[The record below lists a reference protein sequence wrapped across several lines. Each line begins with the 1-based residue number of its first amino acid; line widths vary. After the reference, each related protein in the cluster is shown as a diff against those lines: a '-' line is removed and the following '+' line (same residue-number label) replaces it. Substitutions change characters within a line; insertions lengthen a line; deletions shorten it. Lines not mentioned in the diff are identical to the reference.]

1 MGSQEP
7 YIVPLIGAAG
17 AGDGLVGGKAAR
29 LGSLIQAGFRVPRGF
44 CITSRAYEQFIAEA
58 ELSGYVAMELGRKS
72 LDAMRW
78 EELWDAALRI
88 RSAFLRAEIPDAV
101 AGQIRR
107 ALADHIGD
115 GAVAV
120 RSSAPGEDSQQ
131 LSFAGLH
138 ESIVGVKGDRAV
150 LDAVRTVWASL
161 WSDAALLYRRELSL
175 DPHRSRMAVLI
186 QAVELAEC
194 SGVAFNR
201 DPRSPDAD
209 RAVIEAVPGPCA
221 LLVDGSVDPDRWTLE
236 RTSGALI
243 EFRPGHRESG
253 GGGPLLDARDL
264 AHLLGVLSRIEH
276 LFAWPPD
283 VEWIGRSSDTVV
295 LQARPI
301 TTSRPAADD
310 ERGWY
315 LTLRP
320 NLRRLSALA
329 DRVAGELIPALES
342 EGAHLASQDLAACAD
357 AELAAALLERA
368 DALRRWKDIYWDEF
382 IPLAHGVRQLGQ
394 YFADAVRP
402 DDPYEFVGLLKSVD
416 MLASRRNQ
424 AMEDLAARLRGNS
437 RLIQAV
443 SDARI
448 VLTDADATMWQGLL
462 TPLHELPGGP
472 EFLDAF
478 DELAAGFM
486 DVMYGTERL
495 LDRPDLLLH
504 TLLELADVAPRD
516 ARPAEPRQGVGR
528 ADLEARLF
536 DAVGFARRD
545 EATEVLRVGRVSWR
559 LRDDDNLL
567 LSRVESQLN
576 RAVAMALDR
585 LRAAGRIWQ
594 QPRRTDALVPALAA
608 ALTDPNAVL
617 DLPAATPG
625 DAKVEIR
632 SQETPRQ
639 LIGQPAS
646 PGLASGRV
654 CRITNGEDIG
664 RFRAG
669 NVLVCDAIQPM
680 MTHLVPL
687 AAAVVERRGG
697 MLIHGAIIAR
707 EMGIPCVNGIARA
720 VEQLRDGDLVT
731 VDGHLGIVTVGPPEF
746 DLELG
751 RPRGHFS

>member
-1 MGSQEP
+1 VGSRP
-7 YIVPLIGAAG
+7 SCIVPLAQAAD

-29 LGSLIQAGFRVPRGF
+29 LGSLIDAGFRVPRGF
-44 CITSRAYEQFIAEA
+44 CITTRAYEQFVAEA
-58 ELSGYVAMELGRKS
+58 GLSRHLAMELGRKP

-88 RSAFLRAEIPDAV
+88 RSAFLRAGVPDAI
-101 AGQIRR
+101 AAQIRS

-115 GAVAV
+115 DAVAV

-138 ESIVGVKGDRAV
+138 ESIVGVRGDRAV

-175 DPHRSRMAVLI
+175 DPSRSRMAVLV

-209 RAVIEAVPGPCA
+209 CAVIEAVPGPCA
-221 LLVDGSVDPDRWTLE
+221 LLVDGSVDPDRWTLK
-236 RTSGALI
+236 RSSGELI
-243 EFRPGHRESG
+243 EWRPGRRGKDSDA
-253 GGGPLLDARDL
+253 PLLDARDL
-264 AHLLGVLSRIEH
+264 EYLLGVLSRIET
-276 LFAWPPD
+276 LCAFPPD
-283 VEWIGRSSDTVV
+283 VEWTGRSPNTVV

-301 TTSRPAADD
+301 TTARPDAED

-320 NLRRLSALA
+320 NLRRLSDLA
-329 DRVAGELIPALES
+329 SRVAGELIPALES
-342 EGAHLASQDLAACAD
+342 EGLRFASHDLSACTD

-368 DALRRWKDIYWDEF
+368 DSLRRWKDIYWDEF

-394 YFADAVRP
+394 YYADAVRP

-424 AMEDLAARLRGNS
+424 AMEALAERLRGNP
-437 RLIQAV
+437 RLILAV
-443 SDARI
+443 ADAR
-448 VLTDADATMWQGLL
+448 VALAGAGTMMWRGLME
-462 TPLHELPGGP
+462 PLRRLPGGAG
-472 EFLDAF
+472 FLDAF
-478 DELAAGFM
+478 DALAAEFM
-486 DVMYGTERL
+486 DVMYGRERL

-504 TLLELADVAPRD
+504 TLVELAEVAPRD
-516 ARPAEPRQGVGR
+516 ARRAAPRPSASL

-536 DAVGFARRD
+536 DAVGPARRD
-545 EATEVLRVGRVSWR
+545 EATEVLRIGRVSWR

-567 LSRVESQLN
+567 LSRVESQLD
-576 RAVAMALDR
+576 RAVAIALDR
-585 LRAAGRIWQ
+585 LRAAGRLRRE
-594 QPRRTDALVPALAA
+594 PRRSDDTVRALAA
-608 ALTDPNAVL
+608 ALTDPGAVL
-617 DLPAATPG
+617 DLPPAAPA
-625 DAKVEIR
+625 DAAVDCLSR
-632 SQETPRQ
+632 DTPRQ
-639 LIGQPAS
+639 LVGQPAS

-654 CRITNGEDIG
+654 CRITAGEDIG

-707 EMGIPCVNGIARA
+707 EMGIPCVNGVARA

-731 VDGHLGIVTVGPPEF
+731 VDGHLGIVTVGPPEL
-746 DLELG
+746 DLELA
-751 RPRGHFS
+751 

>member
-1 MGSQEP
+1 
-7 YIVPLIGAAG
+7 
-17 AGDGLVGGKAAR
+17 
-29 LGSLIQAGFRVPRGF
+29 
-44 CITSRAYEQFIAEA
+44 
-58 ELSGYVAMELGRKS
+58 MELGRKPM
-72 LDAMRW
+72 DTMRW

-88 RSAFLRAEIPDAV
+88 RSAFLKAGIPETIA
-101 AGQIRR
+101 AQIRR
-107 ALADHIGD
+107 ALADHVGD

-131 LSFAGLH
+131 RSFAGLH
-138 ESIVGVKGDRAV
+138 ESIVGVQGDRAV

-175 DPHRSRMAVLI
+175 DPNLSRMAVLV
-186 QAVELAEC
+186 QAVELADC
-194 SGVAFNR
+194 SGVAFGR

-209 RAVIEAVPGPCA
+209 RAVVEAVPGPCA
-221 LLVDGSVDPDRWTLE
+221 LLVDGSVDPDRWILT
-236 RTSGALI
+236 RTSGELV
-243 EFRPGHRESG
+243 EWRPGRRGSDQDT
-253 GGGPLLDARDL
+253 PLLDARDL
-264 AHLLGVLSRIEH
+264 EHLLGVLRRIET

-283 VEWIGRSSDTVV
+283 VEWTGRAPDTVV

-301 TTSRPAADD
+301 TSAPPDAED

-320 NLRRLSALA
+320 TLRRLSALA
-329 DRVAGELIPALES
+329 ARVTDELIPALES
-342 EGAHLASQDLAACAD
+342 EGARFAAQDLAVCTD
-357 AELAAALLERA
+357 AELAAALLDRS
-368 DALRRWKDIYWDEF
+368 DALHRWKTIYWDEF
-382 IPLAHGVRQLGQ
+382 IPLAHGVRQLAQ
-394 YFADAVRP
+394 YYTDTVRP
-402 DDPYEFVGLLKSVD
+402 DDPYEFVGLLKSED
-416 MLASRRNQ
+416 MLATRRNQ
-424 AMEDLAARLRGNS
+424 AMADLAATLRGNA
-437 RLIQAV
+437 RLRLAV
-443 SDARI
+443 SDACAA
-448 VLTDADATMWQGLL
+448 LAGADARTWRQWLD
-462 TPLHELPGGP
+462 PVRALPGGP
-472 EFLDAF
+472 GFVNALDG
-478 DELAAGFM
+478 LASEFM
-486 DVMYGTERL
+486 DVMYGAERL

-516 ARPAEPRQGVGR
+516 ARPAEPRPGFGR
-528 ADLEARLF
+528 ADLEGRLF
-536 DAVGFARRD
+536 NAVGPARRD
-545 EATEVLRVGRVSWR
+545 EAVEVLRIGRVSWR

-576 RAVAMALDR
+576 RAVEMALDR
-585 LRAAGRIWQ
+585 LRAAGRLPQ
-594 QPRRTDALVPALAA
+594 EPRRTDDLVPAIATALA
-608 ALTDPNAVL
+608 DPGAVL
-617 DLPAATPG
+617 DLPAATPK

-632 SQETPRQ
+632 SQDTPRQ

-654 CRITNGEDIG
+654 CRITAGKDIG

-720 VEQLRDGDLVT
+720 VEQLRDGDVVT

-746 DLELG
+746 DLELA
-751 RPRGHFS
+751 RP

>member
-1 MGSQEP
+1 VGSQESC
-7 YIVPLIGAAG
+7 IVPLAESAA

-44 CITSRAYEQFIAEA
+44 CITTRAYEQFIAEA
-58 ELSGYVAMELGRKS
+58 GLSKHVAMELGRKP
-72 LDAMRW
+72 LDTMRW

-88 RSAFLRAEIPDAV
+88 RSAFLRAGVPDAI
-101 AGQIRR
+101 AAQIRR

-115 GAVAV
+115 SAVAV

-138 ESIVGVKGDRAV
+138 ESIVGVQGDRAV

-175 DPHRSRMAVLI
+175 DPNRSRMAALV
-186 QAVELAEC
+186 QAVELADC

-209 RAVIEAVPGPCA
+209 CAVIEAVPGPCA
-221 LLVDGSVDPDRWTLE
+221 LLVDGSVDPDRWVLK
-236 RTSGALI
+236 RTSGELI
-243 EFRPGHRESG
+243 EWRPGRRGSDIDE
-253 GGGPLLDARDL
+253 PLLDARDL
-264 AHLLGVLSRIEH
+264 EHLLGVLSRIET

-283 VEWIGRSSDTVV
+283 VEWIGRSPDTVV

-301 TTSRPAADD
+301 TTTRPDAED
-310 ERGWY
+310 ERSWY

-320 NLRRLSALA
+320 NLRRLSELA
-329 DRVAGELIPALES
+329 ARVTGELIPALES
-342 EGAHLASQDLAACAD
+342 EGARFAAHDLAVCAD
-357 AELAAALLERA
+357 VELAAALIERSES
-368 DALRRWKDIYWDEF
+368 LRRWKDIYRDEF
-382 IPLAHGVRQLGQ
+382 IPLAHGVRQLAR
-394 YFADAVRP
+394 YYTDAVRP
-402 DDPYEFVGLLKSVD
+402 DDPYEFIGLLKSVD

-424 AMEDLAARLRGNS
+424 AMADLAARLRANPGPKHAIS
-437 RLIQAV
+437 G
-443 SDARI
+443 AR
-448 VLTDADATMWQGLL
+448 VALADAHARTWRQTLE
-462 TPLHELPGGP
+462 PVRECPGGP
-472 EFLDAF
+472 GFLDAF
-478 DELAAGFM
+478 DALASQFM
-486 DVMYGTERL
+486 DVMYGAERL

-504 TLLELADVAPRD
+504 TLLELADAPPRD
-516 ARPAEPRQGVGR
+516 SRPAEPRQGVGR
-528 ADLEARLF
+528 AELEARLYN
-536 DAVGFARRD
+536 AVGPARRE
-545 EATEVLRVGRVSWR
+545 EAAEVLRIGIVSWR

-585 LRAAGRIWQ
+585 LRAAGRLRRE
-594 QPRRTDALVPALAA
+594 PRPSDDLVRAIATVLV
-608 ALTDPNAVL
+608 DPGAVL
-617 DLPAATPG
+617 DLPAATLE
-625 DAKVEIR
+625 DAKVDTL
-632 SQETPRQ
+632 SQDTPRQ
-639 LIGQPAS
+639 LVGQPAS

-654 CRITNGEDIG
+654 CRITAGEDIG

-707 EMGIPCVNGIARA
+707 EMGIPCVNGVARA
-720 VEQLRDGDLVT
+720 VEQLRDGEVVT
-731 VDGHLGIVTVGPPEF
+731 VDGHLGIVTIGPPEF
-746 DLELG
+746 DLELA
-751 RPRGHFS
+751 